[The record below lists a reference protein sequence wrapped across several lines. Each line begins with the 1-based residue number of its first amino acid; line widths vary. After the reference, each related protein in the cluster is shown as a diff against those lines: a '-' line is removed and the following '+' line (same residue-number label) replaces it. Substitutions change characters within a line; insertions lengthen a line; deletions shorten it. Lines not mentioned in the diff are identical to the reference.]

1 MGKFK
6 IKVKV
11 EIVESEQQNK
21 NGHGPQEQD
30 DGSFTMIIDQ
40 KDAESIDNSEKAL
53 LETAYPTIR
62 NALSKHLEN
71 ISKKKPLKTPRCKKS
86 S

>member
-1 MGKFK
+1 MGKYE

-11 EIVESEQQNK
+11 EIVESDKQNA
-21 NGHGPQEQD
+21 HEPQEQN
-30 DGSFTMIIDQ
+30 DGSFTMIIDD
-40 KDAESIDNSEKAL
+40 KDAESIDHSEKAL

-62 NALSKHLEN
+62 SALAKHLEN
-71 ISKKKPLKTPRCKKS
+71 VSKKKPLKAPKRNKS

>member
-1 MGKFK
+1 MGKYE

-11 EIVESEQQNK
+11 EIVESNKQNT
-21 NGHGPQEQD
+21 HDPQEQN
-30 DGSFTMIIDQ
+30 DGSFTMIIDE
-40 KDAESIDNSEKAL
+40 KDAVSIDNSEKAL

-62 NALSKHLEN
+62 KALSKHLEN
-71 ISKKKPLKTPRCKKS
+71 VSKKKPLKAPKRKKS

>member
-1 MGKFK
+1 MGKYE

-11 EIVESEQQNK
+11 EIVENEQPNE
-21 NGHGPQEQD
+21 NEHGPQEQD
-30 DGSFTMIIDQ
+30 DGSFTMVIDQ

-62 NALSKHLEN
+62 KALSKHLEN
-71 ISKKKPLKTPRCKKS
+71 VSKKKPLKAPKRKKS

>member
-1 MGKFK
+1 MGKYE

-11 EIVESEQQNK
+11 EIVESDKQNAQD
-21 NGHGPQEQD
+21 PQEQN
-30 DGSFTMIIDQ
+30 DGSFTMVIDE
-40 KDAESIDNSEKAL
+40 KDAVSIDHSEKAL

-62 NALSKHLEN
+62 KALSKHLEN
-71 ISKKKPLKTPRCKKS
+71 VSKKKPLKAPKRKKS

>member
-1 MGKFK
+1 MGKYE

-11 EIVESEQQNK
+11 EIVESSKQNA
-21 NGHGPQEQD
+21 HEPQEQN
-30 DGSFTMIIDQ
+30 DGSFTMIIDE
-40 KDAESIDNSEKAL
+40 KDAVSIDHSEKAL

-62 NALSKHLEN
+62 KALSKHLEN
-71 ISKKKPLKTPRCKKS
+71 VSKKKPLKAPKRKKS